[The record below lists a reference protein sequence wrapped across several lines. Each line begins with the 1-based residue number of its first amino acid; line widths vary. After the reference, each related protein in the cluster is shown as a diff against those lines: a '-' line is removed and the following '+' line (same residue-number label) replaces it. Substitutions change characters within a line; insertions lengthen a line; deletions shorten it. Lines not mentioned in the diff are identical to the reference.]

1 MDLTVVFDIGGV
13 LIEWNPRHLY
23 RTLFHDDVV
32 AMEYFLT
39 QVCTPEWNA
48 ELDRGRSFQSAVTEL
63 AQQHPEYRELIMAYH
78 EQWPKMVPFA
88 FEDTVEVLS
97 EVKTAGYPLFALS
110 NWSAETFPIMRQ
122 RYPFLDWFEDILLSG
137 EVGIAKPD
145 NQIYEVF
152 LDRIKRTPDECLFID
167 DSERNIDAARSLGF
181 QTLLFKSASQLRDDL
196 ATLNILPQKQTPE

>member
-1 MDLTVVFDIGGV
+1 MDLTIVFDIGGV

-23 RTLFHDDVV
+23 RTLFHDDEV

-48 ELDRGRSFQSAVTEL
+48 ELDHGRSFQSAVAEL
-63 AQQHPEYRELIMAYH
+63 AQQHPDYRELIMAYH

-137 EVGIAKPD
+137 EVGISKPD

-181 QTLLFKSASQLRDDL
+181 QALLFKSASQLRDEL
-196 ATLNILPQKQTPE
+196 VTLNILSQ